1 MSRNNVSPRNKRHS
15 KWVVRPQ
22 QRSSKPNWSLKAN
35 RVPLIILSERLLASI
50 VSSLTEPK
58 FHLATFLLKFRYFYN
73 QQRRSYCIQLSNLT
87 SEIVITLLLA
97 ELRVLQKIVKLSF
110 CLKMICPNA
119 TNDIISYSQSNCPQ
133 VLLKYVWEK
142 LFWTATEIKSFLLKI
157 NCENLLG
164 VARNPPPPV
173 CRSFLDDKRVILLL

>member
-1 MSRNNVSPRNKRHS
+1 MSCQTSTKKLKNPISP
-15 KWVVRPQ
+15 W
-22 QRSSKPNWSLKAN
+22 KPTEC
-35 RVPLIILSERLLASI
+35 PMIIFSERLLASR

-164 VARNPPPPV
+164 VARNPPSP
-173 CRSFLDDKRVILLL
+173 CMSVIFGW

>member
-1 MSRNNVSPRNKRHS
+1 MSCQTSTKKLKNPISP
-15 KWVVRPQ
+15 W
-22 QRSSKPNWSLKAN
+22 KPTEC
-35 RVPLIILSERLLASI
+35 PMIIFSERLLASI

-110 CLKMICPNA
+110 CLKMICPHA

-157 NCENLLG
+157 NCKKPFG
-164 VARNPPPPV
+164 RGT
-173 CRSFLDDKRVILLL
+173 

>member
-1 MSRNNVSPRNKRHS
+1 MVNELSDLNKEAE
-15 KWVVRPQ
+15 
-22 QRSSKPNWSLKAN
+22 KPNWSLKAN
-35 RVPLIILSERLLASI
+35 RVPLIILSERLFASI
-50 VSSLTEPK
+50 ASSLTDPK

-87 SEIVITLLLA
+87 SEMVITILLA

-110 CLKMICPNA
+110 CLKMICPHA

-157 NCENLLG
+157 NCKKPFG
-164 VARNPPPPV
+164 RGT
-173 CRSFLDDKRVILLL
+173 